1 MSKNGNAQ
9 ELYLFATNDGQL
21 YPRALRLAREKA
33 SLNRWVLFAFDAAD
47 KYRRE
52 IPNSRYYFTS
62 TDKRLAAKK
71 LKAYYERHVRES
83 SGDRRSR
90 RPYRTTRRAKRR
102 TYRRR

>member
-47 KYRRE
+47 K
-52 IPNSRYYFTS
+52 
-62 TDKRLAAKK
+62 RLAAKK